1 MTFSAT
7 AVSKLYK
14 GKQQMPTS
22 NRVVGLTTTIGLFLT
37 GLLLIALRPGEVSS
51 EDMIAARQAQF
62 DENAELVYAR
72 SLAPYRLRYPQALPP
87 GAELEHVAASD
98 TRAGLDELSPEE
110 KAETDLG
117 RYTDPAS
124 KIVAVDMYWILPNG
138 GRLHMWQS
146 NDPSAS
152 AHALLETADPAP
164 LQGLPDIPLG
174 NGNWRRIDFYA
185 GSELRT
191 SLNHLFE
198 DGVFVSVTGEVDVA
212 MLSLMAGSVH
222 SGI

>member
-1 MTFSAT
+1 
-7 AVSKLYK
+7 
-14 GKQQMPTS
+14 MPAS
-22 NRVVGLTTTIGLFLT
+22 NRVVALTTTIGLFLI
-37 GLLLIALRPGEVSS
+37 GFLVIVLRPGDVSS
-51 EDMIAARQAQF
+51 EDTIAARRAQF
-62 DENAELVYAR
+62 DENAELAYAR
-72 SLAPYRLRYPQALPP
+72 SIAPYRLRYPQALPP
-87 GAELEHVAASD
+87 GAQLEHVAASD

-117 RYTDPAS
+117 RYTDPAR

-146 NDPSAS
+146 NDPTAS
-152 AHALLETADPAP
+152 AHALLEIADPAP
-164 LQGLPDIPLG
+164 QQGLPDIPLG
-174 NGNWRRIDFYA
+174 NGNWRKIDFYW

-198 DGVFVSVTGEVDVA
+198 DGVFVSVTGDVDLA

-222 SGI
+222 SAI